1 MKRINDNDQTVQAH
15 FVIPHWLLKE
25 LTALVPEPAYRN
37 RLIIQWIRAYITS
50 NGESD
55 RLLAQS
61 PTILKN
67 IAYLEAN
74 DGPQDLIDENYS
86 LLVER
91 GSDEI
96 KAEQIGGLF
105 IV

>member
-1 MKRINDNDQTVQAH
+1 MKKISDNDQTVQAH
-15 FVIPHWLLKE
+15 FVILHWLLKE
-25 LTALVPEPAYRN
+25 FTTLVPEPAYRN
-37 RLIIQWIRAYITS
+37 RLITQWIRAYITS

-67 IAYLEAN
+67 IAYLEAT
-74 DGPQDLIDENYS
+74 DAPQDLIDENYS

-91 GSDEI
+91 ASDEI
-96 KAEQIGGLF
+96 KCEQEGGAF
-105 IV
+105 IL

>member
-1 MKRINDNDQTVQAH
+1 MKKINDNDQTVQAH
-15 FVIPHWLLKE
+15 FIMPHWLLKE
-25 LTALVPEPAYRN
+25 FNALVPEPAYRN
-37 RLIIQWIRAYITS
+37 KLITQWIRVYIAS

-67 IAYLEAN
+67 IAYLEAT
-74 DGPQDLIDENYS
+74 DAPQDLIDENYS

-91 GSDEI
+91 ASDEI
-96 KAEQIGGLF
+96 KAEQVGGSF
-105 IV
+105 IA